1 MEFITDLISENNKL
15 PAKTITNFKNLL
27 SFQNVKKKHVLAKA
41 GETPSEFYILKKG
54 VVRSYFLDKK
64 GREVIQSLTVG
75 GASTGAFSS
84 LILDKPSRIY
94 YDCLTDCEFYV
105 GDFKAFKKLTLKD
118 INISLL
124 YTKVLEDAFIKKEKR
139 IYELSMLDATDRY
152 LKIRKDLPNIEKQIP
167 QYQIA
172 SFLNITP
179 VQLSRIRKDLLM
191 KRVRK

>member
-1 MEFITDLISENNKL
+1 MEFITDLVSQNFKL
-15 PAKTITNFKNLL
+15 PVKSINDFKKLL
-27 SFQNVKKKHVLAKA
+27 SYQNVKKKHVLTKA
-41 GETPSEFYILKKG
+41 GENPTEFYILKEG

-64 GREVIQSLTVG
+64 GREVIQSLTIG
-75 GASTGAFSS
+75 GTSIGAFSS
-84 LILDKPSRIY
+84 LILNKPSRIY

-105 GDFKAFKKLTLKD
+105 GDFKALKKLTKED

-124 YTKVLEDAFIKKEKR
+124 YTKFLEYSFIKKEKR

-152 LKIRKDLPNIEKQIP
+152 LKIKKNLPNIEKQIP

-179 VQLSRIRKDLLM
+179 VQLSRIRKNLLM
-191 KRVRK
+191 KKMR

>member
-1 MEFITDLISENNKL
+1 MEFIIDLISENNKL
-15 PAKTITNFKNLL
+15 PVKAINSFKKLL
-27 SFQNVKKKHVLAKA
+27 SSQNVKKKHILAKA

-64 GREVIQSLTVG
+64 GREVIQSLCVG
-75 GASTGAFSS
+75 GSSTGAFSS

-105 GDFKAFKKLTLKD
+105 GDFKEFKKLTKKD

-124 YTKVLEDAFIKKEKR
+124 YNAVLEDAYIKKEKR
-139 IYELSMLDATDRY
+139 IFELSMLDATDRY

>member
-1 MEFITDLISENNKL
+1 MEFITDLIRENNKL

-27 SFQNVKKKHVLAKA
+27 SFQNVKKKHVLTKA
-41 GETPSEFYILKKG
+41 GETPTEFYILKNG

-105 GDFKAFKKLTLKD
+105 GDFKKFKKLAKKD
-118 INISLL
+118 IHISLL
-124 YTKVLEDAFIKKEKR
+124 YSKVLEDAFIKKEKR
-139 IYELSMLDATDRY
+139 IFELSMLDATERY
-152 LKIRKDLPNIEKQIP
+152 LKVRKDLPNIEKQIP

>member
-1 MEFITDLISENNKL
+1 MEFITDLIRENNKL

-27 SFQNVKKKHVLAKA
+27 SFQNVKKKHVLTKA
-41 GETPSEFYILKKG
+41 GETPTEFYILKNG

-94 YDCLTDCEFYV
+94 YDCLTDCELYV
-105 GDFKAFKKLTLKD
+105 GDFKEFKKLAKKD
-118 INISLL
+118 IHISLL
-124 YTKVLEDAFIKKEKR
+124 YSRVLEDAFIKKEKR
-139 IYELSMLDATDRY
+139 IFELSMLDATERY
-152 LKIRKDLPNIEKQIP
+152 LKVRKDLPNIEKQIP

-179 VQLSRIRKDLLM
+179 VQLSRIRKDLLL

>member
-1 MEFITDLISENNKL
+1 MEFIIDLISKNNKL
-15 PAKTITNFKNLL
+15 PVKTINSFNKLL
-27 SFQNVKKKHVLAKA
+27 SYQSVKKKHVLAKA
-41 GETPSEFYILKKG
+41 GETPTDFYILKKG

-75 GASTGAFSS
+75 GSSTGAFSS
-84 LILDKPSRIY
+84 LILDKPSRIF

-105 GDFKAFKKLTLKD
+105 GDFKEFKKLTKKD

-124 YTKVLEDAFIKKEKR
+124 YTKVLEDAYIKKEKR
-139 IYELSMLDATDRY
+139 IFELSMLDATDRY

-179 VQLSRIRKDLLM
+179 VQLSRIRKDILM
-191 KRVRK
+191 KRIRK

>member
-1 MEFITDLISENNKL
+1 MEFITDLVSQNFKL
-15 PAKTITNFKNLL
+15 PVKSINDFKKLL
-27 SFQNVKKKHVLAKA
+27 SYQNVKKKHVLTKA
-41 GETPSEFYILKKG
+41 GENPTEFYILKEG

-64 GREVIQSLTVG
+64 GREVIQSLTIG
-75 GASTGAFSS
+75 GTPIGAFSS

-105 GDFKAFKKLTLKD
+105 GDFKALKKLTKED

-124 YTKVLEDAFIKKEKR
+124 YTKFLEYSFIKKEKR

-152 LKIRKDLPNIEKQIP
+152 LKIKKNLPNIEKQIP

-191 KRVRK
+191 KKMR

>member
-1 MEFITDLISENNKL
+1 MEFIIDLISENNKL
-15 PAKTITNFKNLL
+15 PVKTINGFNNLL
-27 SFQNVKKKHVLAKA
+27 SLQNVKKKHVLAKA
-41 GETPSEFYILKKG
+41 GETPTEFYILKKG

-75 GASTGAFSS
+75 GTSTGAFSS
-84 LILDKPSRIY
+84 LILDKPSRIF

-105 GDFKAFKKLTLKD
+105 GDFKEFKKLTKKD

-124 YTKVLEDAFIKKEKR
+124 YTKVLEDAYIKKEKR
-139 IYELSMLDATDRY
+139 IFELSMLDATDRY
-152 LKIRKDLPNIEKQIP
+152 LKIKKDLPNIEKQIP